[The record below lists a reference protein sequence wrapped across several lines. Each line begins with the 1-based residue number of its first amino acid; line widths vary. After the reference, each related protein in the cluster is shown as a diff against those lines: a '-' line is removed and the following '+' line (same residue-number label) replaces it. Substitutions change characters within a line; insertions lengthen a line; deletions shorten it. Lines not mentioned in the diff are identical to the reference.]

1 MRGDS
6 SQPVA
11 GHVTVP
17 INTGHAVAQAQPHSR
32 KLGGSSLN
40 SRFQSG
46 PVQGLLLFRREEM
59 QRHSLVDDDSKREKK
74 KKKKRCVGGFKS
86 SVWSGHKSGVHLYHG
101 FLDVKRRTN
110 ARVYLK
116 EPNTPT
122 DFLLLLL
129 KFGRMQI
136 CLFSGSS
143 LLLETTLKKKTSVRL
158 NTQRGERTFRF
169 VLINI

>member
-59 QRHSLVDDDSKREKK
+59 QRHSLVDDDSKRGKKKEKK
-74 KKKKRCVGGFKS
+74 RQMRWWIQVISVVGTQIWCPFVPRLPRREKKNKCSGLSERAKHSNGF
-86 SVWSGHKSGVHLYHG
+86 
-101 FLDVKRRTN
+101 
-110 ARVYLK
+110 
-116 EPNTPT
+116 
-122 DFLLLLL
+122 
-129 KFGRMQI
+129 
-136 CLFSGSS
+136 SS
-143 LLLETTLKKKTSVRL
+143 L
-158 NTQRGERTFRF
+158 TFEVWTDADLF
-169 VLINI
+169 VFWFFSSA

>member
-1 MRGDS
+1 MWPDREQEVRGDS

-74 KKKKRCVGGFKS
+74 KKRDALVDS
-86 SVWSGHKSGVHLYHG
+86 SHQCGR
-101 FLDVKRRTN
+101 DTN
-110 ARVYLK
+110 LVS
-116 EPNTPT
+116 
-122 DFLLLLL
+122 
-129 KFGRMQI
+129 I
-136 CLFSGSS
+136 CTTASS
-143 LLLETTLKKKTSVRL
+143 M
-158 NTQRGERTFRF
+158 
-169 VLINI
+169 